1 MKKKVIFVIHSLCF
15 YIKSSKELYFLKLN
29 LVINKYIKKMYN
41 IKKINWLYAVL
52 VVAVLFPAC
61 KSDPI
66 NNELEIAI
74 YYQPHDSILAIPVNC
89 EYEDPSTLPK
99 FDKSILGKRAD
110 AFLSSAYDLTEL
122 MPPVGD
128 QGYISGSCVSWAVG
142 YAFKS
147 YQRHIKYKDNYT
159 DNTLM
164 SPSFM
169 QHYIGGS
176 AGNCR
181 DGSAI
186 SLAFQLL
193 QDSGCCSLADK
204 PYPMPSPCN
213 EITTTPTQSQRE
225 KASRNKIKR
234 NVSGQNN
241 WGYIDFNDIQYF
253 ISNGMPVVFRADIYG
268 DGGAGNFYYPR
279 LDANKQKWIWENH
292 SGASVGGH
300 AMIIVGYDDDEQLFK
315 VQNSWGP
322 NWCNSGFIYV
332 KYNVLSNVSPNDMGS
347 FARTSFM
354 VAVDDDSY
362 YGDDTYNLVV
372 GSDVNGSVT
381 TNPTNT
387 TNLPSGSQVTLTATA
402 NNGYQFKNW
411 TNMSGN
417 IVSTQNPYTLSVTKN
432 DTIMASFEQ
441 IAPTTYSLTVK
452 IEGNGS
458 VTTDPANTTN
468 LPSGSQVTLTATAN
482 SGYKFIYWAD
492 FVGNIVS
499 TANPYTIMITSDT
512 VIVAYFEPITQNY
525 NLVVGSDVNGSVTT
539 NPTNTT
545 NLPSGTQVTMTAIPN
560 SGYKFKNWTDM
571 SGNIV
576 STQNPFTYMVTKN
589 DTIMAGFEPTG
600 GGGGFSGG
608 NGTVTN
614 PYLITSKADMEELA
628 YFVNNG
634 DNWSSGKYFKL
645 MNDITD
651 PVTSVIGTSIPYNGT
666 IGPRAFRGNFDGN
679 GHKINLLINNSS
691 DSDKGSLGLFGCV
704 FSSAVIKNLGVIGD
718 IYTDNSNDS
727 CVGGLV
733 GYISGFNSVT
743 ITNCYTSVYITAMQ
757 SAYVGGLIGAAGSCS
772 INNCYSIDTVSG
784 SQYVGGLI
792 GRAAGVTISNC
803 YTTSI
808 AGAMSGPNNLGGLV
822 GNHSSGAITNCYY
835 EGYNNGV
842 GTQRTLQEMQAS
854 SFVTTLN
861 ASQSPAPWKASG
873 GLNKTGCPVL
883 SWQQ

>member
-1 MKKKVIFVIHSLCF
+1 
-15 YIKSSKELYFLKLN
+15 
-29 LVINKYIKKMYN
+29 
-41 IKKINWLYAVL
+41 
-52 VVAVLFPAC
+52 
-61 KSDPI
+61 
-66 NNELEIAI
+66 
-74 YYQPHDSILAIPVNC
+74 
-89 EYEDPSTLPK
+89 
-99 FDKSILGKRAD
+99 
-110 AFLSSAYDLTEL
+110 
-122 MPPVGD
+122 
-128 QGYISGSCVSWAVG
+128 
-142 YAFKS
+142 
-147 YQRHIKYKDNYT
+147 
-159 DNTLM
+159 
-164 SPSFM
+164 
-169 QHYIGGS
+169 
-176 AGNCR
+176 
-181 DGSAI
+181 
-186 SLAFQLL
+186 
-193 QDSGCCSLADK
+193 
-204 PYPMPSPCN
+204 
-213 EITTTPTQSQRE
+213 
-225 KASRNKIKR
+225 
-234 NVSGQNN
+234 
-241 WGYIDFNDIQYF
+241 
-253 ISNGMPVVFRADIYG
+253 
-268 DGGAGNFYYPR
+268 
-279 LDANKQKWIWENH
+279 
-292 SGASVGGH
+292 
-300 AMIIVGYDDDEQLFK
+300 
-315 VQNSWGP
+315 
-322 NWCNSGFIYV
+322 
-332 KYNVLSNVSPNDMGS
+332 
-347 FARTSFM
+347 
-354 VAVDDDSY
+354 
-362 YGDDTYNLVV
+362 
-372 GSDVNGSVT
+372 
-381 TNPTNT
+381 
-387 TNLPSGSQVTLTATA
+387 VTLTATA

-432 DTIMASFEQ
+432 DTIMASFE
-441 IAPTTYSLTVK
+441 PNVSYSHLTIYVN
-452 IEGNGS
+452 GNGT
-458 VTTDPANTTN
+458 VTTNPANTTN
-468 LPSGSQVTLTATAN
+468 LPVGSQVTLTATAEN
-482 SGYKFIYWAD
+482 GYQFINWSNGMTGVDEIIY
-492 FVGNIVS
+492 S
-499 TANPYTIMITSDT
+499 TSNTYIHTVTGYDEDT
-512 VIVAYFEPITQNY
+512 LVVAFFLPITQNY
-525 NLVVGSDVNGSVTT
+525 NLVVGSDVNGSVTI

-545 NLPSGTQVTMTAIPN
+545 NLPAGSPVQLTAIPN
-560 SGYKFKNWTDM
+560 DGYHFTNWTDM
-571 SGNIV
+571 SGNVV
-576 STQNPFTYMVTKN
+576 STANPYTLSVTKN

-634 DNWSSGKYFKL
+634 DNWSSGTYFKL